1 MTCSRPQ
8 GPDPK
13 SSSTILE
20 PMTSPLAP
28 VPVMSIRFVFR
39 TVAAPHMCAVLS
51 LTIEIRVPERVIFS
65 SKRSFIFTVTTLVC
79 R

>member
-1 MTCSRPQ
+1 
-8 GPDPK
+8 
-13 SSSTILE
+13 
-20 PMTSPLAP
+20 MTSALAP